1 MDDMVKQ
8 AMAKWPNVP
17 DCFGWLGLD
26 NRGQWYLR
34 DDPAQAAGAFTSGV
48 AGAKG
53 SVLRHEKLIEFIQ
66 RNYAN
71 DAQGHWFF
79 QNGPQ
84 RVYVELEATPW
95 VWRVQSDFSVQS
107 HTGEETQYTRCLM
120 DEQGWVYLETPL
132 GFGLV
137 HTQDVP
143 IAAQAIEQGLWVV
156 EDAVRQDLPGRYGY
170 TKSPAAQQPPT
181 TRK

>member
-1 MDDMVKQ
+1 MDDIVKQ
-8 AMAKWPNVP
+8 AMVKWPNVP

-26 NRGQWYLR
+26 SRGQWCLR
-34 DDPAQAAGAFTSGV
+34 DDAAQAAGAFGSGA

-66 RNYAN
+66 RNYAK
-71 DAQGHWFF
+71 DEQGRWYF

-95 VWRVQSDFSVQS
+95 VWRVQNDFSIQS
-107 HTGEETQYTRCLM
+107 NAGDETQYKRCLM
-120 DEQGWVYLETPL
+120 DEQGWLYLETPL

-143 IAAQAIEQGLWVV
+143 IAALAIEQGLWVV
-156 EDAVRQDLPGRYGY
+156 EEVVRQDLQGHYGY
-170 TKSPAAQQPPT
+170 TTSPAQHAAT
-181 TRK
+181 TPH